1 MTFRVIIPAF
11 NAADTIE
18 RALQSCMSQ
27 SFSPIE
33 IIVVDDASEDETYRI
48 VANFAPVVRLI
59 RLPENKGV
67 AYARNAGWN
76 EATGDYIA
84 FLDSD
89 DEWHPDKLKIIAA
102 YFDQRPEVKLIYHP
116 YTLTE
121 LGSFL
126 HWQNQKLTQ
135 YPFWKL
141 LFTNP
146 LQTSCI
152 CVAGTINMRFN
163 EHFRYCE
170 DHEFVLRIA
179 ARYGC
184 YQLPLKLTRL
194 DKPQMLGKGLSG
206 NIWKMRKGEMK
217 MYLNLW
223 RINPLITPLIPFFLL
238 GSIMKHIW
246 RWLSIKSGWEHHRKK
261 NKS

>member
-1 MTFRVIIPAF
+1 MTFSVIIPAF
-11 NAADTIE
+11 NAAATIE
-18 RALQSCMSQ
+18 RAIQSCRNQ
-27 SFSPIE
+27 SFPPLE
-33 IIVVDDASEDETYRI
+33 IIVVDDASEDDTSRI
-48 VANFAPVVRLI
+48 TESFAPSVRLI

-67 AYARNAGWN
+67 AYARNAGWR
-76 EATGDYIA
+76 EAVGSHIA

-102 YFDQRPEVKLIYHP
+102 YFDRRPEIKLIYHP
-116 YTLTE
+116 YTLAE
-121 LGSFL
+121 FGRSP
-126 HWQNQKLTQ
+126 HWENQKLTP

-152 CVAGTINMRFN
+152 CVAGNIGLQFN
-163 EHFRYCE
+163 EKFRYCE
-170 DHEFVLRIA
+170 DHEFVLRVA
-179 ARYGC
+179 SKYKC

-194 DKPQMLGKGLSG
+194 DQPQLLGGGLSG

-217 MYLNLW
+217 MYRNLW
-223 RINPLITPLIPFFLL
+223 RIHLLLTPLIPVFLL
-238 GSIMKHIW
+238 GSVMKHVW
-246 RWLSIKSGWEHHRKK
+246 RWMSINSGREYHRKK